1 MGKASKDHRKKV
13 AKRNNEINQKK
24 RSFEKKIN
32 ALREMIMSGKLAEQ
46 NQIVNS
52 EVEGEIETIDLA
64 TELKPIADTVE

>member
-1 MGKASKDHRKKV
+1 MGKATKKHRQKV

-32 ALREMIMSGKLAEQ
+32 ALREMIMSGKMNQ
-46 NQIVNS
+46 DNQILDS

-64 TELKPIADTVE
+64 QPETVTDAAE

>member
-52 EVEGEIETIDLA
+52 EVDGEIETIDLVQP
-64 TELKPIADTVE
+64 ETVTDGAE

>member
-13 AKRNNEINQKK
+13 AKRNGEISQKK
-24 RSFEKKIN
+24 RSYEKKIN

-64 TELKPIADTVE
+64 QPETVSDAAE